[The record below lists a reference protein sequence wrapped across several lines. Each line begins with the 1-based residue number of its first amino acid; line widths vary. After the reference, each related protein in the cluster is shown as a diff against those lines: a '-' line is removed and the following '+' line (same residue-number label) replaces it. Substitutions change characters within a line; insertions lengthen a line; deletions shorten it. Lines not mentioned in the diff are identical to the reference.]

1 MNVDMVW
8 LSTLVTFMLLFGY
21 EATVAV
27 AQRRRP
33 ERMARTAHAALRED
47 WFAAVS
53 LHGGSELLSVQTLR
67 NAAVL
72 IVAVLSRFDRAAVHE
87 G

>member
-1 MNVDMVW
+1 M
-8 LSTLVTFMLLFGY
+8 
-21 EATVAV
+21 AV

-53 LHGGSELLSVQTLR
+53 LYKGFELLSVQTLR
-67 NAAVL
+67 NSLMPATMTASTAVL
-72 IVAVLSRFDRAAVHE
+72 IVAVLSGFDRAGAHQE
-87 G
+87 